1 MFMATHN
8 PYIPSDDTIYKAIS
22 VHATPQCIHERTT
35 QSIQAEKIALEEV
48 DPIASEPSIW
58 EAEDFSKSIYP
69 RIRENTMEK
78 DRLEDSKRTKFNLDD
93 LFFRNDALYQ
103 AFDIKL
109 HLTSPNTQV
118 DLDHAYQTGAI
129 IFSLPDSKYDK
140 TPIESSKYWSDN
152 KKRLDKLVWDLHR
165 YNPGLKVLFYLHA
178 FRILLRQNLLL
189 IRFQFLGLETNTIK
203 VIITS

>member
-78 DRLEDSKRTKFNLDD
+78 DRLEDSKP
-93 LFFRNDALYQ
+93 
-103 AFDIKL
+103 FDIKL